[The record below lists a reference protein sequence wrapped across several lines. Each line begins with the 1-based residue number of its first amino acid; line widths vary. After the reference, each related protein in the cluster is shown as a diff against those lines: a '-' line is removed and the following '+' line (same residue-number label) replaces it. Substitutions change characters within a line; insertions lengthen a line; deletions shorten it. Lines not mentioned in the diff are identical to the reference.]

1 MPGIS
6 SKRSGKLMLRQ
17 TFDWI
22 ARMSPGLRRRMIK
35 IWYELLVVIDR
46 DQDITYMNYG
56 YSSLDAN
63 ETEIVLD
70 DGQQVNRYSIQ
81 LYRHVAGA
89 IDLKEKK
96 VVEIGSGRGGGAS
109 YITRYL
115 QPRSM
120 VGIDIC
126 KKAVE
131 FCNNHYSIDG
141 LSFSQGDAENL
152 PLGDSSVD
160 VVVNLESS
168 HCYGSMTRFLS
179 EVYRVLS
186 PNGYFLF
193 SDHRDHDKISL
204 LREQLRNSGLKL
216 IKQDDITLNVVRAL
230 ELDNDR
236 KQRLIAHKC
245 PKILKG
251 EAEEFAAIK
260 GTRTYETFKT
270 GYSRYL
276 SFVLHKERRA
286 A

>member
-1 MPGIS
+1 
-6 SKRSGKLMLRQ
+6 MLRKA
-17 TFDWI
+17 FDWI
-22 ARMSPGLRRRMIK
+22 ARTSPRLKRRMIK
-35 IWYELLVVIDR
+35 IWYELLVVVDR
-46 DQDITYMNYG
+46 DRDITYMNYG

-63 ETEIVLD
+63 GTELVLD
-70 DGQQVNRYSIQ
+70 EGEQVNRYSIQ
-81 LYRHVAGA
+81 LYQHVAGA
-89 IDLKEKK
+89 IDLREKK

-126 KKAVE
+126 KRAVE
-131 FCNNHYSIDG
+131 FCNNYYSIDG
-141 LSFSQGDAENL
+141 LSFAKGDAENL
-152 PLGDSSVD
+152 PLGDSTVD

-179 EVYRVLS
+179 EVHRVLC

-193 SDHRDHDKISL
+193 SDHRDLDKIGL
-204 LREQLRNSGLKL
+204 LREQLGNSGLKL
-216 IKQDDITLNVVRAL
+216 IAQNDITLNVVKAL

-236 KQRLIAHKC
+236 KQKLIAHKC

-260 GTRTYETFKT
+260 GTRTYESFKT

-276 SFVLHKERRA
+276 SFVLHKEQQA